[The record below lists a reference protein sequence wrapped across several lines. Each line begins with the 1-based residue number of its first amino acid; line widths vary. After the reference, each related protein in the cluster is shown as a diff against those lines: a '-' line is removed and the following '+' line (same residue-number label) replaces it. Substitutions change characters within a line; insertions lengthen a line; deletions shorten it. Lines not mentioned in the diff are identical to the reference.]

1 MNTNSFVFFS
11 YELLWNIIDARWDKQ
26 LHRPLHVAGLCL
38 NPMLR
43 YASGY
48 VCDDKVTYGMY
59 DCLLR
64 LVNDPG
70 KRAKVDH
77 QLEDFK
83 ARKGKFGSEFA
94 TYALETKT
102 ATQWWESYGG
112 KYPELQWFALRV
124 LSLTCSSSA
133 CERNWSA
140 FERVSFQSF

>member
-1 MNTNSFVFFS
+1 
-11 YELLWNIIDARWDKQ
+11 
-26 LHRPLHVAGLCL
+26 
-38 NPMLR
+38 MLR

-70 KRAKVDH
+70 KRTKADH
-77 QLEDFK
+77 QLEDLK

-102 ATQWWESYGG
+102 ATQWRQSY
-112 KYPELQWFALRV
+112 
-124 LSLTCSSSA
+124 
-133 CERNWSA
+133 
-140 FERVSFQSF
+140 